1 MPSSSRRVSRGATF
15 GRGLRGRCPNCGGG
29 KLFTGMADL
38 KPACPKCGLRFE
50 REDGYWVGAMTVL
63 MAVVLIVFGVFFIG
77 GMLLFWPDVPWTALV
92 WGGVG
97 LNILVPFVLYG
108 WSKTVW
114 LGLDMAFSPPRD
126 EEFPIAD

>member
-1 MPSSSRRVSRGATF
+1 MPSSFRRGSRGLAF
-15 GRGLRGRCPNCGGG
+15 RRGLRGRCPNCGGG
-29 KLFTGMADL
+29 KLFTGLADL
-38 KPACPKCGLRFE
+38 KPECPRCGFRFE

-63 MAVVLIVFGVFFIG
+63 MAVVLIVFGLFFIG
-77 GMLLFWPDVPWTALV
+77 GMLVFWPDVPWNTLV

-114 LGLDMAFSPPRD
+114 LGLDMAFSPARD
-126 EEFPIAD
+126 DEFPDE